1 MFSSWPLESQ
11 LLLLR
16 GVVLVLLYLF
26 VALTLLVIG
35 GDLRRAARSP
45 RALRRSVLGHLVLVE
60 PGPTGLQAGT
70 TFPLAAVSSIGRG
83 LRNTVSLDDEFLSTE
98 HTLLTWRDN
107 TWWVEDRGS
116 RNGTLVNGVPVTRP
130 VPIAPGDLIEIGR
143 VALRLE
149 M

>member
-1 MFSSWPLESQ
+1 MLSSWPLEAQ
-11 LLLLR
+11 LLLMR
-16 GVVLVLLYLF
+16 GAVLVLLYLF
-26 VALTLLVIG
+26 VALALLVIG

-45 RALRRSVLGHLVLVE
+45 RMLRRSSLGHLVLVE
-60 PGPTGLQAGT
+60 AGPTGLPVGT
-70 TFPLAAVSSIGRG
+70 RFPLAAVSSIGRG
-83 LRNTVSLDDEFLSTE
+83 LRNTVSLDDEFLSAE

-130 VPIAPGDLIEIGR
+130 VPIVPGDLIEVGR

-149 M
+149 